1 MDKSPFTLILVLK
14 IMVFITLSFY
24 PIIPKF
30 TPHNSLP
37 TPLTQNQSPPPTTK
51 FTPPKQT
58 KNPTPPHATPLPTL
72 LFINEKIKAVLG
84 FSV

>member
-37 TPLTQNQSPPPTTK
+37 TPLTQNQSPPPNHQIHPTKANQKSHTT
-51 FTPPKQT
+51 TRHPPTDTIIYKR
-58 KNPTPPHATPLPTL
+58 KNKSRLRL
-72 LFINEKIKAVLG
+72 
-84 FSV
+84 